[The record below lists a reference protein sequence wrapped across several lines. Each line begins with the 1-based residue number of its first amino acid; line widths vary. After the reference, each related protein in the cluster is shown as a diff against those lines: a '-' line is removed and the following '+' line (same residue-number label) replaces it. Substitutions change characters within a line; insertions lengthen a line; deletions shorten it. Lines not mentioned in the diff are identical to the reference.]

1 MYDVIIIGGGPAGLT
16 ASIYAVRAGYKTM
29 LIELGV
35 PGGQAGTTD
44 FIENYPGFPEG
55 ISGSELMMKFH
66 KQADLLG
73 VEFKFK
79 QVKKLELT
87 GSVKKVYTDSDIY
100 ETKSIIISTGAQ
112 PRPLGVEGEENL
124 RGKGVSYCATCDG
137 FFFKDRD
144 VLVVGGG
151 DTAVQESLYLAKFCN
166 KVTLVHRRDA
176 LRAAQILQDRAQKN
190 EKIDFI
196 WDSVL
201 EKIEGENKVDKVKIK
216 NVKTGEVRDINVD
229 GVFVFVGYDPNTSYL
244 PDELELDERGYIITD
259 NQLRTNIPG
268 VFAVGDVRQKSLRQ
282 VATAVGDGAEVSV
295 ALEEYLTQQEG

>member
-176 LRAAQILQDRAQKN
+176 LRAAQILQDRAKKN

-201 EKIEGENKVDKVKIK
+201 EKIEGKNKVEKVKTK
-216 NVKTGEVRDINVD
+216 NVKTGEISDIDVD